1 MKDQK
6 GFTLIEL
13 LLVLAIIGIISAIA
27 LPALLGQ
34 RARARDKT
42 AVAGSL
48 GRVGDIV
55 GQWDKLSD
63 PATGNAASAVPA
75 SIATYLKDTLAT
87 KDTNPWDPTQL
98 VLNTAVN
105 SLSALADKT
114 TFEAAMTAPA
124 AKGRGDWYIQ
134 LPGAGT
140 PGFVGIVLLLDQK
153 DAAGSQIVM
162 KKSVPIE

>member
-1 MKDQK
+1 MKKQS

-63 PATGNAASAVPA
+63 PSTGNAASAVPA
-75 SIATYLKDTLAT
+75 SIASYLQSTLAA

-98 VLNTAVN
+98 VLNSAVN
-105 SLSALADKT
+105 SVAGCADKT
-114 TFEAAMTAPA
+114 AFEAAMVTPG

-134 LPGAGT
+134 LPAAGGT
-140 PGFVGIVLLLDQK
+140 PGFVGVVQV
-153 DAAGSQIVM
+153 GS
-162 KKSVPIE
+162 

>member
-1 MKDQK
+1 MKSQK

-42 AVAGSL
+42 AVAGAM

-63 PATGNAASAVPA
+63 PATGNAASAIPA
-75 SIATYLKDTLAT
+75 SIQTYLSDTLAA
-87 KDTNPWDPTQL
+87 KDTNPWNPAQL
-98 VLNTAVN
+98 VLNTVIT
-105 SLSALADKT
+105 SLTGNADKSA
-114 TFEAAMTAPA
+114 FEAAMTTPA
-124 AKGRGDWYIQ
+124 AKGQGQPYIQ

-153 DAAGSQIVM
+153 DAAGSQIVVR
-162 KKSVPIE
+162 KSVPIE